1 MTWKLFLDDVRAP
14 PDGSWTVARSV
25 AAAEHHIDV
34 YGLPLVMSLDHDLG
48 DGRDAPVLLHLL
60 INRYLDGRMDTL
72 KSVQISVHSAN
83 PRGREN
89 LLGLWAGF
97 LKDG

>member
-25 AAAEHHIDV
+25 AAAQYHIEV

-60 INRYLDGRMDTL
+60 INRYLDGHMDKL
-72 KSVQISVHSAN
+72 KDVQVTVHSAN
-83 PRGREN
+83 PQGREN
-89 LLGLWAGF
+89 LLGLWTGF
-97 LKDG
+97 LRDG